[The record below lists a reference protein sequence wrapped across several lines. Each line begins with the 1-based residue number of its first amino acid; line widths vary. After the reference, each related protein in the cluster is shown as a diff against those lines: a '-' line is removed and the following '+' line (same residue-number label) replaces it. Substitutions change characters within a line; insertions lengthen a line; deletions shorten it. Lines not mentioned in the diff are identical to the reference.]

1 MNILY
6 KLHPH
11 NHFTE
16 YTHNS
21 ILQTITG
28 LYDPNMIKNKKGQ
41 AVDSTMKSVS
51 PDRQASGLMKC
62 YTHAREDR

>member
-1 MNILY
+1 MSILY
-6 KLHPH
+6 IQIASSWS
-11 NHFTE
+11 F
-16 YTHNS
+16 YIHNS

-41 AVDSTMKSVS
+41 AFDSTMKPVS

-62 YTHAREDR
+62 YTHTREDR